1 MLQHQVLR
9 GYFYDNIHQK
19 LKMIGDSLLDFCLV
33 IFKDGEI
40 FFILDEDDIISIF
53 MAIKKRRLK
62 KNKFLVRSLHWVR
75 EIYAY
80 VELK

>member
-1 MLQHQVLR
+1 
-9 GYFYDNIHQK
+9 
-19 LKMIGDSLLDFCLV
+19 MIGDSLLDFCLV
-33 IFKDGEI
+33 IFIDGEI